1 MLSDELIDSI
11 MLKHRV
17 TNTSCKGGTRS
28 RSGSRHEQN
37 RNTNQDNQNSTSSI
51 LDPPPP
57 PPPQN
62 FQSYERRQ
70 SQDKELTRKT
80 SMKRERRL
88 SSSQRRSLVLD
99 GDTVDA
105 SIKNFHRLSLSE
117 ESIPP
122 NSSSTSHAGG
132 NRNTSIE
139 RIGRVMSSSPIHMP
153 RPSPP
158 GSPSTMCAS
167 VSFTD
172 IVMFEQFREGV
183 TEQDLLQVETFYR
196 SHMSSVYVCGCL
208 VNLFLG
214 SVKSVLNKD
223 QWSFTYTGIP
233 LLLLDSGEHLRERK
247 LSIILAE
254 KGTGF
259 TLWRDVIDHN
269 TGYKTP
275 NTNFHTLHTS
285 KDYSKLAGLSFD
297 DAKAAVEFYS
307 HIKRLTFD
315 PDDELLLPENSPK
328 RRSIR
333 DRKRRWRLPQKSEI
347 SNPCCFVH
355 VTKLEP
361 ELLGDDGELAAK
373 TKSTDTMQISAPFN
387 FQHVTA
393 TSSENDGKVL
403 DTLGDEARAESNDNV
418 YSTIDAAKM

>member
-1 MLSDELIDSI
+1 

-17 TNTSCKGGTRS
+17 TNTSQKSGTRS
-28 RSGSRHEQN
+28 RSGSRHEDA
-37 RNTNQDNQNSTSSI
+37 RNISEPMVSSLPAESPYFNSH
-51 LDPPPP
+51 
-57 PPPQN
+57 
-62 FQSYERRQ
+62 ERSQ
-70 SQDKELTRKT
+70 SQDKGLRRRVSLK
-80 SMKRERRL
+80 ERRL

-99 GDTVDA
+99 GDCVDA
-105 SIKNFHRLSLSE
+105 SVKNFHRLSLSE
-117 ESIPP
+117 ECIPP
-122 NSSSTSHAGG
+122 GAALSASPMRG
-132 NRNTSIE
+132 NRKPSME
-139 RIGRVMSSSPIHMP
+139 RIGRVMSASPIHMP
-153 RPSPP
+153 RTSPP
-158 GSPSTMCAS
+158 SSPSTLCAS
-167 VSFTD
+167 TSFSD

-196 SHMSSVYVCGCL
+196 SHMSDVYVCGCL

-223 QWSFTYTGIP
+223 LWSFTYTGIP

-259 TLWRDVIDHN
+259 TLWRDVFDDK

-285 KDYSKLAGLSFD
+285 KDHSKLVGLSFD
-297 DAKAAVEFYS
+297 DAKAAAEFYS

-333 DRKRRWRLPQKSEI
+333 DRKRRFRLPRKSEI

-361 ELLGDDGELAAK
+361 EVLGVEGELTVK
-373 TKSTDTMQISAPFN
+373 NNDTVEISAPFN

-393 TSSENDGKVL
+393 NVEGIYESINTVSDKENSDKMVKS
-403 DTLGDEARAESNDNV
+403 AENV
-418 YSTIDAAKM
+418 EPPVNAPKS